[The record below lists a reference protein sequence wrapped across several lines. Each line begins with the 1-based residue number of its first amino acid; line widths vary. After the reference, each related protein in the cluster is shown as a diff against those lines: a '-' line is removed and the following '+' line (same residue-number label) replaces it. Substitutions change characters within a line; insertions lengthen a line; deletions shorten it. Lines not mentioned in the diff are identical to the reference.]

1 MTVLTSRFR
10 NIYDIHVKIHSRS
23 PLVLFRKNLV
33 NREYKRITNH
43 PVKFLIYS
51 ETTTMHVHTQ
61 SMVTEVLPPATF
73 PDEVFDA
80 LVDQTEHS

>member
-10 NIYDIHVKIHSRS
+10 NICDIYTCKIHSRS
-23 PLVLFRKNLV
+23 PLVLFRKKKLE

-51 ETTTMHVHTQ
+51 ETTTIYLL
-61 SMVTEVLPPATF
+61 SP
-73 PDEVFDA
+73 
-80 LVDQTEHS
+80 